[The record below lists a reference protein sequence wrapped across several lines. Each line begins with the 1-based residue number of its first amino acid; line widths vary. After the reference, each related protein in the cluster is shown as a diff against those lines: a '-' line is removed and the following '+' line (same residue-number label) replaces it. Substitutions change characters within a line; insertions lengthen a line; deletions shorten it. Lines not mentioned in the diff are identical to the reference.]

1 MKRFLLLVV
10 LSAAAA
16 AGIWYAMRTGGLR
29 TSSANVTAL
38 LPKET
43 TAFVHVPDVN
53 GTRAKW
59 HETDLYKLW
68 REPALQDF
76 LQKPLSKTPKTD
88 AVRQKMQQVES
99 LQMKDAFLAILSWEN
114 NQLKMVGGFR
124 FKGSAEEAEKVIGQ
138 WRARVHRSAPEAKQ
152 EKLTYEQHSIDVVT
166 HDNVTVATAY
176 DGDWFFAANEVPALK
191 ALLDRADGRT
201 KDAASALAADENFIA
216 AFKHM
221 PASYAAF
228 VYGRL
233 DRYLARLA
241 EKLPQDAGQSEQ
253 LSMLRQ
259 IRSIA
264 GATGFDNGKIRDV
277 LFLGMPKM
285 KDTGDLSRSSLA
297 LTTPESFLYFAS
309 FLNLPNQMPDA
320 QKAATSGFP
329 PAMQGL
335 LKAFTDKGITLDY
348 WKSAFGSELG
358 VIGDWPQNARLPA
371 LFASL
376 AVKDAAKAKE
386 IMATIA
392 ASTAGESGW
401 TTSEKE
407 GVQYYS
413 QPPANPMV
421 PLAPTIG
428 LSNQL
433 LVAGLDTASVEAAI
447 KRGDS
452 SSSGLATSQ
461 TFKGAERLVPPPKF
475 SFAYIDSA
483 LFYTRLDAAV
493 RPMLIMA
500 AAFMPK
506 VADTVDLGK
515 LPAADVITKHLSPI
529 VMSQTY
535 QGDGYMTE
543 SIGPVSLYQAAVG
556 IVVAT
561 GLGASLY
568 QHQMSGAGLNAP
580 GTAAGTPVLPDET
593 PSPSPEENPEPEP

>member
-1 MKRFLLLVV
+1 
-10 LSAAAA
+10 
-16 AGIWYAMRTGGLR
+16 
-29 TSSANVTAL
+29 
-38 LPKET
+38 
-43 TAFVHVPDVN
+43 
-53 GTRAKW
+53 
-59 HETDLYKLW
+59 
-68 REPALQDF
+68 
-76 LQKPLSKTPKTD
+76 
-88 AVRQKMQQVES
+88 
-99 LQMKDAFLAILSWEN
+99 
-114 NQLKMVGGFR
+114 MVGGFR

-138 WRARVHRSAPEAKQ
+138 WRARVNRDVPEAKQ
-152 EKLTYEQHSIDVVT
+152 EKLTYEQHSIDVIS
-166 HDNVTVATAY
+166 HDKVTVATAY

-201 KDAASALAADENFIA
+201 KDAANTLAVDENFTA

-221 PASYAAF
+221 PASYVAF

-233 DRYLARLA
+233 DRYLERLA
-241 EKLPQDAGQSEQ
+241 EKLPRDSGQSER

-264 GATGFDNGKIRDV
+264 GATGFENGKIRDV

-320 QKAATSGFP
+320 QKAAANGFP
-329 PAMQGL
+329 AAMQGL

-358 VIGDWPQNARLPA
+358 VIGDWPQSARLPA
-371 LFASL
+371 VFGTL
-376 AVKDAAKAKE
+376 AVKDATKAKE
-386 IMATIA
+386 IMTTIA
-392 ASTAGESGW
+392 ASTAEENGW
-401 TTSEKE
+401 TTSEKD

-447 KRGDS
+447 TRGSS

-461 TFKGAERLVPPPKF
+461 TYKGAERLVPEPKF
-475 SFAYIDSA
+475 AFAYIDSA

-500 AAFMPK
+500 AAFMPN

-515 LPAADVITKHLSPI
+515 LPAADVISKHLSPI

-543 SIGPVSLYQAAVG
+543 SIGPISLYQAAVG
-556 IVVAT
+556 LVAAT
-561 GLGASLY
+561 GLGATLY
-568 QHQMSGAGLNAP
+568 QHQMQGGGVNPPA
-580 GTAAGTPVLPDET
+580 TAVGTPMLPDET
-593 PSPSPEENPEPEP
+593 PSPSPDESPESEP